1 MLLRRLH
8 QADARIGEYRHQ
20 ILQPVRMHDI
30 VGVDDADDLG
40 VGRGAL
46 HGDAQ
51 RAGLEALH
59 LLGVDELEALTE
71 RAAVVL
77 DRLPE
82 LRVGRV
88 VDDAD
93 AFEIRIVE
101 PRHRIQRLLQ
111 HLDRLEIGGDVDRDF
126 REGDVRRRWWRAPAA
141 RALGDQP
148 ARTVAEGDRRDFVDP
163 RHRDQDQRHQ
173 QDQAERQ
180 RKRRAEYEIVPGPVG
195 EHGGS
200 PGADAVGGRRKHQR
214 LHDGRLLDPQDR
226 QRHQDADQQRDRGQ
240 LPVVLVHDRAG
251 PREFRFA
258 GGIENAP
265 IGSDAAFEEFP
276 GLIDRLDDVVVH
288 ADGFGAGDEIA
299 QHRGLLERAGFGVPQ
314 IVAGARPAEFG
325 DDDPLSRELVA
336 QQLVTSP
343 PPDRPP
349 ACR

>member
-8 QADARIGEYRHQ
+8 QADAWVGEHRHQ

-59 LLGVDELEALTE
+59 LLGVDELEALAE

-82 LRVGRV
+82 LRIGRV

-101 PRHRIQRLLQ
+101 PRHRIERLLQ
-111 HLDRLEIGGDVDRDF
+111 HLDRLEIGGDVDRDL
-126 REGDVRRRWWRAPAA
+126 REGDVLADGGGRQR

-148 ARTVAEGDRRDFVDP
+148 ARTAAEGDRRDFVDA

-180 RKRRAEYEIVPGPVG
+180 RERRAEHEIVPGPVG

-200 PGADAVGGRRKHQR
+200 PGADAVGGGRKHQR

-226 QRHQDADQQRDRGQ
+226 QRHQDADQERDRRQ

-258 GGIENAP
+258 RRIENAP

-299 QHRGLLERAGFGVPQ
+299 QHRGLLERSGVGVPQ
-314 IVAGARPAEFG
+314 IIAGARPAEFG
-325 DDDPLSRELVA
+325 DHDPLSRETGRA
-336 QQLVTSP
+336 AAGTSP
-343 PPDRPP
+343 PPDRRP
-349 ACR
+349 AWR